1 MKDTQLAQITLT
13 DDSTGAIAN
22 PIHLS
27 TAYKHPKLG
36 QSTGFDYTRTKN
48 PTRSTFENLFCQTR
62 TWYCIIRYIKWNVSH
77 SINM

>member
-27 TAYKHPKLG
+27 TAYKHPKLV
-36 QSTGFDYTRTKN
+36 QSTGFDYTRTKILHAQHLK
-48 PTRSTFENLFCQTR
+48 PVLPNLSMVLHHSLHQVECQPF
-62 TWYCIIRYIKWNVSH
+62 N
-77 SINM
+77 